1 MAVII
6 SEIQTAGD
14 YYRRSGET
22 NELTAAKALEAAAL
36 ACEDV
41 QNQALFR
48 FAQRVQRFDFLDGQS
63 DYVISDN
70 ATNFEA
76 SIRAPDF
83 RAVKDLRLS
92 VEHTD
97 DFDYVD
103 PNAFALI
110 YGDGRT
116 DKVYTVEDR
125 DGGRILRVNQ
135 ADIGSSTVLHQASDH
150 DANGTWTAD
159 ATNSD
164 ALNVATDT
172 IVYQKNSG
180 SVKFEADVSQSANN
194 RVTVSVS
201 DMTAIDLTAYRQ
213 SGVIRFWVYL
223 PDITDDT
230 SMYVTSIELRWGSSS
245 SAYWSLT
252 RARPVNSAIFQDRW
266 NLMEFAWKDAVET
279 GTVDE
284 TAVNYILVTINYAA
298 GQADAVGFR
307 INDFNIYNP
316 KEMKMVYF
324 SNYTAKIT
332 STLIWK
338 PRVTA
343 TSDLILAPD
352 QYKGVY
358 VDAYNF
364 YVANLVYPTDDKRIQ
379 VYERRYRGQYDA
391 RTRKWVGGSLERM
404 IREMGER
411 IKLPTKKLIPQ
422 IKFT

>member
-422 IKFT
+422 IKFN